1 MRVIYNK
8 VNEEVKFS
16 NMKEGTV
23 FLYDDVPFMKVYGV
37 TEDTVTE
44 HCFYA
49 VDLTCGDLYG
59 CVATVGGDD
68 YFAVVK
74 GTLTIE

>member
-8 VNEEVKFS
+8 TNEEVKFS

-49 VDLTCGDLYG
+49 IDLTCGDLYDFLS
-59 CVATVGGDD
+59 TNEGDD
-68 YFAVVK
+68 YFTVVK
-74 GTLTIE
+74 ATLTIE

>member
-8 VNEEVKFS
+8 ANEEVKFS
-16 NMKEGTV
+16 SMEEGTV
-23 FLYDDVPFMKVYGV
+23 FLYNDVPFMKVYGV

-49 VDLTCGDLYG
+49 VDLTCGDLYDFLS
-59 CVATVGGDD
+59 TNEGDD
-68 YFAVVK
+68 YFTVVK
-74 GTLTIE
+74 ATLTIE